1 MSTAQT
7 RLNLLRAEMKR
18 RKLDGFIVPRADRH
32 QGEYVAPSDERL
44 AWLTGFTGSA
54 GLAVVLTSE
63 AALFTDGRYTL
74 QAGKE
79 IDKKLYSLRHSVD
92 EPASRWLE
100 EKAVKSMRLGIDP
113 WLHSEDGVNILRRA
127 LEKSGAELVLCKDNP
142 LDAVWRERPPPPLAP
157 ILPHPLIHAGVSS
170 RQKRKEIAKQLAKDG
185 ADALVISSPESLAWL
200 FNVRGGDVPYA
211 PLPHGFAILLADGK
225 AKLFLHPEKLTKAT
239 RAHLGREVAI
249 HGEEDFIPALVA
261 LGKEKKSLE
270 VDFASCPALV
280 VACLRKSG
288 AKIVNKPDPTL
299 LVRACKNEA
308 EIKGMRAAHRRDG
321 QALTR
326 FISWLAKEAPKG
338 GVTEISAAEKL
349 EEFRRAAPE
358 FVEPSFA
365 TISAVGPHGAIVH
378 YRADEKS
385 DAPLTS
391 GSLYLLD
398 SGGQYPDGTTDVT
411 RTIFIGPGKP
421 TAEMRRLFTLVLK
434 GHIALSRAV
443 FPVGTTGT
451 QLDILARQFL
461 WQAGLDYDHGT
472 GHGVGAFLSVH
483 EGPQRISKIS
493 SNVALRPG
501 MVLSNEPGYYAPGR
515 FGIRIENL
523 MLVVSL
529 GIPKGGEREMLGFEP
544 LTLVPLDSRLIE
556 KKLLTAEE
564 EEWLK
569 ALSDQISSPAP

>member
-1 MSTAQT
+1 
-7 RLNLLRAEMKR
+7 MKR

-32 QGEYVAPSDERL
+32 QGEYVAPGDERL

-54 GLAVVLTSE
+54 GLAVVLMNE
-63 AALFTDGRYTL
+63 AVLFTDGRYTI
-74 QAGKE
+74 QAGQE

-92 EPASRWLE
+92 DPASRWLE
-100 EKAVKSMRLGIDP
+100 EKASQGLRIGIDP
-113 WLHSEDGVNILRRA
+113 WLYTEDGVNILLRA
-127 LEKSGAELVLCKDNP
+127 LEKNGAELVLCKDNP
-142 LDAVWRERPPPPLAP
+142 LDAIWRDRPPPPLAP
-157 ILPHPLIHAGVSS
+157 ILPHPLVYAGVSS

-185 ADALVISSPESLAWL
+185 AQALVLTSPESLAWL

-225 AKLFLHPEKLTKAT
+225 AELFLHPEKLTKAT
-239 RAHLGREVAI
+239 KVHLGRDVVI
-249 HGEEDFIPALVA
+249 HDEEEFIPALEI
-261 LGKEKKSLE
+261 LGKEKKSVE
-270 VDFASCPALV
+270 VDFAACPALV
-280 VACLRKSG
+280 VARLRKSG
-288 AKIVNKPDPTL
+288 AKIVNKPDPIL
-299 LVRACKNEA
+299 LARACKNKV
-308 EIKGMRAAHRRDG
+308 EIEGMKAAHRRDG
-321 QALTR
+321 LALGK
-326 FISWLAKEAPKG
+326 FLKWLAKEAPNG
-338 GVTEISAAEKL
+338 GVTEISAAERL

-365 TISAVGPHGAIVH
+365 TISAVGEHGAIVH

-385 DAPLTS
+385 DAPLTP

-443 FPVGTTGT
+443 FPLGTTGT
-451 QLDILARQFL
+451 QLDALARQFL

-472 GHGVGAFLSVH
+472 GHGVGSFLSVH
-483 EGPQRISKIS
+483 EGPQRVSKIS

-501 MVLSNEPGYYAPGR
+501 MVLSNEPGYYAPDR

-544 LTLVPLDSRLIE
+544 LTLVPLDARLIE
-556 KKLLTAEE
+556 KKLLTPEE
-564 EEWLK
+564 ATWLEEYHQRVK
-569 ALSDQISSPAP
+569 EEV